1 MPLEI
6 YRKGQ
11 GNVARTLTAVSLIA
25 IAGFGAVEIR
35 DALIGRRI
43 FAAGPDAGYLLGGL
57 FFVAIALLALWIAFK
72 SKRSGDFLILTE
84 SELRKV
90 SWPSKRDLWQ
100 QTIVV
105 LVVSGVIGVIILIVD
120 LVYSSIFRGAGI
132 L

>member
-25 IAGFGAVEIR
+25 ITGFGAVSLRES
-35 DALIGRRI
+35 LIGTGI
-43 FAAGPDAGYLLGGL
+43 SAAGRDIVSGL
-57 FFVAIALLALWIAFK
+57 VFLVFALLVLWVSFK
-72 SKRSGDFLILTE
+72 SKRSSDFLILTE

-105 LVVSGVIGVIILIVD
+105 LVVSGVIGAIILIVD
-120 LVYSSIFRGAGI
+120 LIFSSIFRGVGI